1 MKITLEL
8 DIKENINEAISEC
21 IDTIIDRLNSVSE
34 GPIKD
39 IKVVSSDKKEEI
51 KDGVVYRV
59 CSEEKARPGCS
70 FYIQFSKEN
79 KPVYEY
85 KRCTIIDYDQF
96 SKKYLVAVNPS
107 KSFMPARDG
116 GYLWVSA
123 SQIYEIA
130 GKI

>member
-8 DIKENINEAISEC
+8 DTKGNSNENLSEC
-21 IDTIIDRLNSVSE
+21 IGLMIDKLNSVFERSLKN
-34 GPIKD
+34 IK
-39 IKVVSSDKKEEI
+39 IVSSDKKEEI

-70 FYIQFSKEN
+70 FYIQFSKKN

-85 KRCTIIDYDQF
+85 KKCTIIDYDQL

>member
-1 MKITLEL
+1 MKIILEL
-8 DIKENINEAISEC
+8 DTKENSNENLSEC
-21 IDTIIDRLNSVSE
+21 IGTMIDKLNSVFERSLKN
-34 GPIKD
+34 IK
-39 IKVVSSDKKEEI
+39 IVSSDKKEEI
-51 KDGVVYRV
+51 KDGVVYRT

-79 KPVYEY
+79 NPVYEY
-85 KRCTIIDYDQF
+85 KRCTIIDYDPL

>member
-1 MKITLEL
+1 MKITLDL
-8 DIKENINEAISEC
+8 DIKENSNENLSEC
-21 IDTIIDRLNSVSE
+21 IGTMIDKLNSVFE
-34 GPIKD
+34 GSLKNIN
-39 IKVVSSDKKEEI
+39 IISSDKKEEI

-85 KRCTIIDYDQF
+85 KRCTIIDYDPL

>member
-8 DIKENINEAISEC
+8 DTKGNSNENLSEC
-21 IDTIIDRLNSVSE
+21 IGLMIDKLNSVFERSLKN
-34 GPIKD
+34 IK
-39 IKVVSSDKKEEI
+39 IVSSDKKEEI

-85 KRCTIIDYDQF
+85 KKCTIIDYDQL